1 MELYLPLQF
10 PSATGTGIIQGRLY
24 KPAKN
29 VEASGLIIQIVHG
42 MAEHQ
47 QRYESFCLFLAS
59 HGHAVCIQDLPGH
72 GRSVSSTEYLGYFGA
87 TDGTDLVIADID
99 RLADLAIQ
107 ELSSQQGSVRR
118 VILGHSM
125 GSFISRLACTGSERS
140 IAAAIFSGTS
150 GNNPAAKLGI
160 LLAEISIKRNGPLY
174 KDKFLAR
181 LSSVGNLKRIANPR
195 TPIDWLSRDQ
205 KVVDAYL
212 ADPLCGFTFTAAGY
226 RDLFCWLVAVS
237 ERKWPQQVKPGIPIL
252 LVSGSDDPI
261 GQFGKGP
268 RQICNRLKKAGHPVS
283 LKLYEGA
290 RHEVLNET
298 NRLEVWNDILSWLHD
313 LGELS

>member
-10 PSATGTGIIQGRLY
+10 SSATGTGMIQGRLY
-24 KPAKN
+24 RPAPN
-29 VEASGLIIQIVHG
+29 VESSGLIDQNVHG

-47 QRYESFCLFLAS
+47 QRYESFCLFLTS
-59 HGHAVCIQDLPGH
+59 HGHAVCSMDLPGH
-72 GRSVSSTEYLGYFGA
+72 GYSVSSEEYLGYFGA
-87 TDGTDLVIADID
+87 TDGTDLVLADID

-107 ELSSQQGSVRR
+107 ELLPQQGAVRR

-150 GNNPAAKLGI
+150 GNNPAAKLGV

-181 LSSVGNLKRIANPR
+181 LSSVGNLKRIAKPR

-205 KVVDAYL
+205 EVVDAYL

-226 RDLFCWLVAVS
+226 RDLFRWLVAVS
-237 ERKWPQQVKPGIPIL
+237 ERKWAQQVKPGLPIL
-252 LVSGSDDPI
+252 LISGSDDPI

-268 RQICNRLKKAGHPVS
+268 RQIYDQLKKAGHPVA

-298 NRLEVWNDILSWLHD
+298 NRSEVWNDILSWLD
-313 LGELS
+313 DFSKLS